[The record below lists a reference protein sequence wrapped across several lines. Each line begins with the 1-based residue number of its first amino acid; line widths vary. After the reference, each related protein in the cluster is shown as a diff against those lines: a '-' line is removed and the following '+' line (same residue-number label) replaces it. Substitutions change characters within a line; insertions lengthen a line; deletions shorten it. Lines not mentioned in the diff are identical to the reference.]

1 MFLRRLL
8 TYIFILFACLASY
21 GQVNQVL
28 WGKGKALYANPIA
41 TIDSL
46 TYGQLLYGDTLYIIF
61 DRESK
66 RIVYDTIHIHMPGI
80 VFHDTIY
87 TTDTI
92 YLESGRRIG
101 LFSVGPNQYVTF
113 SQGNLQYTQSTDTWQ
128 FANEQWECI
137 GAGNIKEGALADK
150 IDLFGW
156 SANNTTAPW
165 GISLSTNNSDYAGE
179 FVDWGE
185 NIINSDVPN
194 TWRTL
199 TNEEW
204 EYVLNGRDNASQ
216 LRCRAQVDHVNGF
229 VFLPDEWICPDGIE
243 LNLEQQTTKVFTRD
257 EWSKMENAGAVFLP
271 AAGRIDNKKLVNFD
285 DHGNYWSSTRIND
298 QWVDYLA
305 FTFSSNKLYVDHQ
318 MSIYLGRSVRL
329 VRDTIV
335 PKPEYVDLGLSV
347 KWATFNVGASRPEDY
362 GDYFAWGETEPKEE
376 YSWETYKWGTSGK
389 LTKYNTTDG
398 KTILDP
404 ENDAAY
410 VNWGGKWR
418 MPTDAERDELV
429 ENCTWTW
436 TTQNSVNGY
445 KVTGPNGNSIFLPAG
460 GYKGSG
466 PDYPVGENGLYWL
479 GNVYKN
485 SFAYLFT
492 IQHEVTPPS
501 TEGKQG
507 TRCFGFMIRPIYDD
521 RPPKRIGVF
530 SVAKDKQVSFSQG
543 NLQYIQS
550 ANLWRFAEN
559 QYDYIGEENVKDGE
573 LANRI
578 DLFGW
583 SANNSTA
590 PFGIST
596 STNVADYAGDFVDWG
611 TNAISGDAPGIWR
624 TLSADEWE
632 YLFEKRPNALQLRS
646 KGSIDGHRGHIL
658 LPDDWVL
665 PEGVQFV
672 AEPNNL
678 TMALDINSYTQA
690 EWRIMEEAG
699 AVFLPAAGRRDGTT
713 VGYLVEYSGVWSSS
727 STTNTNAFHT
737 YYNYESQVIAHHWT
751 SATSR
756 INGRSVRLVHDTI
769 VPPPAPCETITVG
782 GVSFNMMCVE
792 GGMFMMGEGRTDAHQ
807 VTLSDY
813 YIGETEVTCG
823 LWKAVMDSIP
833 LHQSKYPDNYPV
845 AHITLADC
853 RAFVE
858 RLSELTGRHFR
869 LPTEAEWEY
878 AARGGKYS
886 KGFVFAGSD
895 DINEVAYWQGN
906 VNRDENGNIIHR
918 PAPVK
923 ERRPNELGTYD
934 MTGNLCEWVS
944 DWHGPYNKYPQINPT
959 GPAVPADPGYPCHYR
974 GGCWTYTEETSQNTY
989 RHGFYNRGANGIGF
1003 RLAMSDEEPFRAVYL
1018 NDTTRFYLRPVK
1030 KGTFMMG
1037 SKEDDPIIQQNLAAK
1052 ADELPQHKV
1061 TLDSDY
1067 WVAEYEL
1074 TQALW
1079 TAVMGTD
1086 VHDMHA
1092 ALSNSRPE
1100 IAPVWVGPAYPMYY
1114 VYTADVFEFTRRLSK
1129 MTGLNFRLPTEAE
1142 WEYAARGA
1150 HLSHGYLYA
1159 GSNDVDSVAWYAGSN
1174 SGLQPVGLKK
1184 PNELGIYDL
1193 SGNVLERCVDYLEYH
1208 QPYDPNDTLNP
1219 RGKIKESGNRAYRG
1233 GAQNMHKD
1241 SARVTHRAPQTPTY
1255 TSHNV
1260 GTRVIVNDEH
1270 HFQTFKVG
1278 GVWFDM
1284 IFVKGGTFMMGAAAD
1299 DTTAEADEKPQHL
1312 VTLSDYY
1319 IGQTEVSQ
1327 WLWRTVMGS
1336 NPSTFKGDK
1345 LPVENVTWA
1354 ECQTFVAKLSQM
1366 TGYNFRLPTEAEWE
1380 YAAKGGHRS
1389 KGYKYAGSDNLEE
1402 VAWTENNSGNQTH
1415 NIATKLPN
1423 ELGIY
1428 DMSGNVYERCQDWY
1442 GPYSAEAQVN
1452 PTGPASG
1459 TWHSARGGGYQKQ
1472 SGSTSE
1478 GVCRVINRGYGRPVT
1493 RQSQTG
1499 LRLAMDLSPYV
1510 PVPTEPGKRI
1520 GVFSVAKDKQV
1531 SFSQGNL
1538 QYNRLRDK
1546 WQFAAN
1552 QYESLG
1558 EDNITN
1564 GQLANRI
1571 DLFGW
1576 SSDSGKAPWGISSST
1591 TAADYAGNFVDW
1603 GMNKIQGDAA
1613 NTWRTLSADEWEYLL
1628 EKRANAAQLYGVAK
1642 VDGVNGLIILP
1653 DAWVCPEGIAFKHGL
1668 HQVQV
1673 DDYAVYQSFDAETW
1687 QRMEDAGA
1695 VFLSASGFRDGITVE
1710 KSNLS
1715 GYYWS
1720 STSVSQADAY
1730 RMYFYSYYLG
1740 AKNTHSKYRGRSVRL
1755 VHDTIVPFEPE
1766 YVDLGLSV
1774 MWATTNLGATEPED
1788 YGDYFAW
1795 GETEPKDEYT
1805 WENYTLCTTSTTM
1818 TKYNATDGLTTLL
1831 PEDDAAHVQWGGE
1844 WRMATMDEWKE
1855 LRAYCTWTW
1864 ESQNGVNGYRIV
1876 GPNGNSIFLP
1886 ASGFHYVNGLSYK
1899 NSHGDYWS
1907 ASRIA
1912 GHVNGA
1918 LHPSFLPD
1926 KIYDSSSFRYYG
1938 FSIRPVLPTDRE
1950 PLPDLK
1956 AAKRIGVFSVA
1967 KDKQV
1972 SFSQG
1977 NLQYIQSANL
1987 WRFAENQYDYLG
1999 EGNVQDGQL
2008 ANRIDLF
2015 GWSGKDSNAPWGIS
2029 NSTNTADYAGE
2040 FVDCG
2045 ANVIGGDV
2053 ANTWRTLSKEEWDY
2067 IVKGRRNAEQ
2077 LHSKCRINN
2086 VKGLLLLPDNWV
2098 SIEGISIEKVAD
2110 TDTLPSDV
2118 NVFTSEQWKQMEA
2131 AGAVFLPAAGSHIKP
2146 TIKHTNHFGG
2156 YCSSTKKDS
2165 QNSYILAFHVLP
2177 TSYTEYSNNKYGRS
2191 VRLVHDTIVPPPAPC
2206 RTFEVNGVSFNM
2218 MCVEGG
2224 TMTIGDGD
2232 VMEYRRRPEH
2242 ITTVSDFYIGQTQV
2256 TQELWQA
2263 VMGDN
2268 PSAFKSDTS
2277 SSHPV
2282 ESVSYIDIQ
2291 EFLTKLNAM
2300 TGVNFRLPTEA
2311 EWEYAARGGQKR
2323 KGFIYAGSDDRN
2335 QVAWYGVSDN
2345 NGGTTHPVAQKR
2357 PNELGIY
2364 DMHGNVWEWVHDK
2377 YTDIINIYPSVNPT
2391 GLVSN
2396 LKATHAACGSAYYS
2410 DLTPSKA
2417 WGWIG
2422 VGSINTRSSWFGFRL
2437 ALSDEDP
2444 FIAVDVNDYRFHMM
2458 FVKGGTFQMGA
2469 ATTDANALENE
2480 RPAHQ
2485 VTLSDYYVGH
2495 TEVTRALWQTVMGSL
2510 PDGGKADNK
2519 PITNVNY
2526 DECQTFIAKLNELTG
2541 RHFRLPMEA
2550 EWEFAARGGNQ
2561 SKGYLFAGSNH
2572 IDSVAWY
2579 QENSG
2584 DTIHPVAK
2592 LMPNELGIYD
2602 MSGNVFEWCS
2612 DWYGDYASNA
2622 QINPQGAASGTQ
2634 RVGRGGGYRAENNRC
2649 RVTRRI
2655 PTDPEQRMTTLGLR
2669 LVLDKHAYV
2678 DLGLSV
2684 LWATTNVGAD
2694 QPEQYGEYYAWGETE
2709 TKDYYGWSTYK
2720 WCNGTDN
2727 TLTKYCSN
2735 PSIGADGFTDGLT
2748 TLLPEDDAAHVH
2760 WGAMWRMA
2768 SRSEFQEL
2776 IDNCR
2781 WETTTLNGVKGYRVT
2796 STIPGYTDRSIFLP
2810 LAGFYNHDIGAS
2822 QKGTTA
2828 RYWSSSGSNTS
2839 ATDLHEAKLEG
2850 NTRRIGMTIRP
2861 VLPTNRK
2868 LNIPKTKPAKHIG
2881 LFSVGK
2887 GKHVSFSQ
2895 GNLIYLTLKNKWLFA
2910 PNQLYYTGERHL
2922 QNGQIADTV
2931 MYFGWSAKDS
2941 KAPWGISTSINL
2953 DHYKGEFL
2961 DWGTNAI
2968 QGDKPSTWRTMTD
2981 EEVLYLFEGRPN
2993 AKQLIGFAEV
3003 EGINGMIILPDDWQ
3017 LPEGLTFTPYDGS
3030 TVNQYTLEQWQ
3041 EMEDAGAVIIPAAG
3055 YFNNK
3060 LSPKMRFVNE
3070 HSILP
3075 YSVLLDSVHQQYTYI
3090 KPENIIQ
3097 RWPGNNTGNLFYA
3110 FPRRLVHDTVV
3121 PEYVDM
3127 GLSVKWA
3134 NYNLGASTPTGVG
3147 DYYAWGET
3155 EPKDSYMPA
3164 NYQWCMGSAK
3174 TYTKYCTVDSM
3185 GYNGFTDGLTTLQ
3198 AQDDAAQMQ
3207 KGGHWRMPTDAEWE
3221 ELRKNCTWTLSEQ
3234 GGQIGYIAT
3243 SKINGN
3249 SIFIPVAGF
3258 RSGGNV
3264 VLEYIGA
3271 YWSSSLNESK
3281 QSCAYGLYINKD
3293 EDRVGKYSNSCRE
3306 YGFLIRPVYDEN
3318 YHAYVDLGLSVKWA
3332 MTNIGAN
3339 TPEDYGDYFAWGE
3352 TEPKD
3357 EYTWENYKWC
3367 DGTDTHITKYN
3378 TSDGKI
3384 TLELEDDAAHVNWGS
3399 NWRMPRK
3406 DELKELIDSCQWERV
3421 TLNDVVGNKI
3431 TGPNGNSIFIPAAGS
3446 YNSFDDQLNSAG
3458 TGGWLYS
3465 STKASNTYASE
3476 VNMGVGKATQTTCSK
3491 CLGLTI
3497 RPVYDD

>member
-101 LFSVGPNQYVTF
+101 VFSVAADKQVTF

-271 AAGRIDNKKLVNFD
+271 AAGRIDNKKLVYFG
-285 DHGNYWSSTRIND
+285 DHGNYWSSTRIDNTY
-298 QWVDYLA
+298 VDYLA
-305 FTFSSNKLYVDHQ
+305 FTFSGNNLYVAHQ
-318 MSIYLGRSVRL
+318 LPIYLGRSVRL
-329 VRDTIV
+329 VHDTIV

-376 YSWETYKWGTSGK
+376 YTWETYKWGTSGK

-398 KTILDP
+398 KTVLDLDD
-404 ENDAAY
+404 DAAY
-410 VNWGGKWR
+410 VNWGDKWR

-466 PDYPVGENGLYWL
+466 PDYPVGEDGLYWL

-485 SFAYLFT
+485 SYAYLFT

-530 SVAKDKQVSFSQG
+530 SVAADKQVSFSQG
-543 NLQYIQS
+543 NLQYTQS
-550 ANLWRFAEN
+550 TDEWRFARE
-559 QYDYIGEENVKDGE
+559 QYEYIGAENIKDGA
-573 LANRI
+573 LADKI

-583 SANNSTA
+583 SSDSGKA

-596 STNVADYAGDFVDWG
+596 SQTAADYMGQFVDWG
-611 TNAISGDAPGIWR
+611 VNEIQGDAANTWR
-624 TLSADEWE
+624 TLSQEEWN
-632 YLFEKRPNALQLRS
+632 YIFENRKNAKQLYS
-646 KGSIDGHRGHIL
+646 KGSIDGVRGMIV
-658 LPDDWVL
+658 LPDDWVQPQGL
-665 PEGVQFV
+665 HFTADPT
-672 AEPNNL
+672 NL
-678 TMALDINSYTQA
+678 DMDLDINVYTA
-690 EWRIMEEAG
+690 EQWQKMEEAG
-699 AVFLPAAGRRDGTT
+699 AVFLCPTGRRDGTEIGHT
-713 VGYLVEYSGVWSSS
+713 VWYGGYWSSS
-727 STTNTNAFHT
+727 RSGEHVKHMYFNYNSEIFTTN
-737 YYNYESQVIAHHWT
+737 YSSGDYSYGY
-751 SATSR
+751 
-756 INGRSVRLVHDTI
+756 NGRAVRLVHDTI
-769 VPPPAPCETITVG
+769 VPPPAPCETFKVN
-782 GVSFNMMCVE
+782 GVTFNMMCVE
-792 GGMFMMGEGRTDAHQ
+792 GGTFMMGEGRSGAHQ

-813 YIGETEVTCG
+813 YIGETEVTQG
-823 LWKAVMDSIP
+823 LWKAVMGSIP
-833 LHQSKYPDNYPV
+833 DGQEYEGDEYPV
-845 AHITLADC
+845 AFVSLADC
-853 RAFVE
+853 RVFVE
-858 RLSELTGRHFR
+858 RLSQMTGKFFR
-869 LPTEAEWEY
+869 IPTEAEWEY
-878 AARGGKYS
+878 AARGGKHS
-886 KGFVFAGSD
+886 KGYIYAGSD
-895 DINEVAYWQGN
+895 SIDEVAWYKDNMTEYQP
-906 VNRDENGNIIHR
+906 H
-918 PAPVK
+918 AVK
-923 ERRPNELGTYD
+923 QLKPNELGTYD

-944 DWHGPYNKYPQINPT
+944 DWYAPYNKYPQTNPT
-959 GPAVPADPGYPCHYR
+959 GAAVHSQAGRPVSYR
-974 GGCWTYTEETSQNTY
+974 GGCWTYAATSCLSIE
-989 RHGFYNRGANGIGF
+989 RHSFSNRGANGIGF

-1037 SKEDDPIIQQNLAAK
+1037 SREDDPIIQQNLAAK

-1067 WVAEYEL
+1067 WVAEYEV

-1260 GTRVIVNDEH
+1260 GTRVVVNDEH

-1299 DTTAEADEKPQHL
+1299 DTTAEADEKPQHP

-1478 GVCRVINRGYGRPVT
+1478 GVCRVINRGYGRPTYKV
-1493 RQSQTG
+1493 SQTG

-1576 SSDSGKAPWGISSST
+1576 SANNSTAPFGVSTST

-1603 GMNKIQGDAA
+1603 GTNTIQGDAA

-1653 DAWVCPEGIAFKHGL
+1653 DAWVCPEGISFKHGL

-1673 DDYAVYQSFDAETW
+1673 DDYAVYQSFDAEAW

-1740 AKNTHSKYRGRSVRL
+1740 AKNTHSKYRGRAVRL

-1774 MWATTNLGATEPED
+1774 MWATTNLGATEPE
-1788 YGDYFAW
+1788 
-1795 GETEPKDEYT
+1795 
-1805 WENYTLCTTSTTM
+1805 
-1818 TKYNATDGLTTLL
+1818 
-1831 PEDDAAHVQWGGE
+1831 
-1844 WRMATMDEWKE
+1844 
-1855 LRAYCTWTW
+1855 
-1864 ESQNGVNGYRIV
+1864 GY
-1876 GPNGNSIFLP
+1876 
-1886 ASGFHYVNGLSYK
+1886 
-1899 NSHGDYWS
+1899 
-1907 ASRIA
+1907 
-1912 GHVNGA
+1912 
-1918 LHPSFLPD
+1918 
-1926 KIYDSSSFRYYG
+1926 
-1938 FSIRPVLPTDRE
+1938 
-1950 PLPDLK
+1950 
-1956 AAKRIGVFSVA
+1956 
-1967 KDKQV
+1967 
-1972 SFSQG
+1972 
-1977 NLQYIQSANL
+1977 
-1987 WRFAENQYDYLG
+1987 
-1999 EGNVQDGQL
+1999 
-2008 ANRIDLF
+2008 
-2015 GWSGKDSNAPWGIS
+2015 
-2029 NSTNTADYAGE
+2029 
-2040 FVDCG
+2040 
-2045 ANVIGGDV
+2045 
-2053 ANTWRTLSKEEWDY
+2053 
-2067 IVKGRRNAEQ
+2067 
-2077 LHSKCRINN
+2077 
-2086 VKGLLLLPDNWV
+2086 
-2098 SIEGISIEKVAD
+2098 
-2110 TDTLPSDV
+2110 
-2118 NVFTSEQWKQMEA
+2118 
-2131 AGAVFLPAAGSHIKP
+2131 
-2146 TIKHTNHFGG
+2146 
-2156 YCSSTKKDS
+2156 
-2165 QNSYILAFHVLP
+2165 
-2177 TSYTEYSNNKYGRS
+2177 
-2191 VRLVHDTIVPPPAPC
+2191 
-2206 RTFEVNGVSFNM
+2206 
-2218 MCVEGG
+2218 
-2224 TMTIGDGD
+2224 
-2232 VMEYRRRPEH
+2232 
-2242 ITTVSDFYIGQTQV
+2242 
-2256 TQELWQA
+2256 
-2263 VMGDN
+2263 
-2268 PSAFKSDTS
+2268 
-2277 SSHPV
+2277 
-2282 ESVSYIDIQ
+2282 
-2291 EFLTKLNAM
+2291 
-2300 TGVNFRLPTEA
+2300 
-2311 EWEYAARGGQKR
+2311 
-2323 KGFIYAGSDDRN
+2323 
-2335 QVAWYGVSDN
+2335 
-2345 NGGTTHPVAQKR
+2345 
-2357 PNELGIY
+2357 
-2364 DMHGNVWEWVHDK
+2364 
-2377 YTDIINIYPSVNPT
+2377 
-2391 GLVSN
+2391 
-2396 LKATHAACGSAYYS
+2396 
-2410 DLTPSKA
+2410 
-2417 WGWIG
+2417 
-2422 VGSINTRSSWFGFRL
+2422 
-2437 ALSDEDP
+2437 
-2444 FIAVDVNDYRFHMM
+2444 
-2458 FVKGGTFQMGA
+2458 
-2469 ATTDANALENE
+2469 
-2480 RPAHQ
+2480 
-2485 VTLSDYYVGH
+2485 
-2495 TEVTRALWQTVMGSL
+2495 
-2510 PDGGKADNK
+2510 
-2519 PITNVNY
+2519 
-2526 DECQTFIAKLNELTG
+2526 
-2541 RHFRLPMEA
+2541 
-2550 EWEFAARGGNQ
+2550 
-2561 SKGYLFAGSNH
+2561 
-2572 IDSVAWY
+2572 
-2579 QENSG
+2579 
-2584 DTIHPVAK
+2584 
-2592 LMPNELGIYD
+2592 
-2602 MSGNVFEWCS
+2602 
-2612 DWYGDYASNA
+2612 
-2622 QINPQGAASGTQ
+2622 
-2634 RVGRGGGYRAENNRC
+2634 
-2649 RVTRRI
+2649 
-2655 PTDPEQRMTTLGLR
+2655 
-2669 LVLDKHAYV
+2669 
-2678 DLGLSV
+2678 
-2684 LWATTNVGAD
+2684 
-2694 QPEQYGEYYAWGETE
+2694 
-2709 TKDYYGWSTYK
+2709 
-2720 WCNGTDN
+2720 
-2727 TLTKYCSN
+2727 
-2735 PSIGADGFTDGLT
+2735 
-2748 TLLPEDDAAHVH
+2748 
-2760 WGAMWRMA
+2760 
-2768 SRSEFQEL
+2768 
-2776 IDNCR
+2776 
-2781 WETTTLNGVKGYRVT
+2781 
-2796 STIPGYTDRSIFLP
+2796 
-2810 LAGFYNHDIGAS
+2810 
-2822 QKGTTA
+2822 
-2828 RYWSSSGSNTS
+2828 
-2839 ATDLHEAKLEG
+2839 
-2850 NTRRIGMTIRP
+2850 
-2861 VLPTNRK
+2861 
-2868 LNIPKTKPAKHIG
+2868 
-2881 LFSVGK
+2881 
-2887 GKHVSFSQ
+2887 
-2895 GNLIYLTLKNKWLFA
+2895 
-2910 PNQLYYTGERHL
+2910 
-2922 QNGQIADTV
+2922 
-2931 MYFGWSAKDS
+2931 
-2941 KAPWGISTSINL
+2941 
-2953 DHYKGEFL
+2953 
-2961 DWGTNAI
+2961 
-2968 QGDKPSTWRTMTD
+2968 
-2981 EEVLYLFEGRPN
+2981 
-2993 AKQLIGFAEV
+2993 
-3003 EGINGMIILPDDWQ
+3003 
-3017 LPEGLTFTPYDGS
+3017 
-3030 TVNQYTLEQWQ
+3030 
-3041 EMEDAGAVIIPAAG
+3041 
-3055 YFNNK
+3055 
-3060 LSPKMRFVNE
+3060 
-3070 HSILP
+3070 
-3075 YSVLLDSVHQQYTYI
+3075 
-3090 KPENIIQ
+3090 
-3097 RWPGNNTGNLFYA
+3097 
-3110 FPRRLVHDTVV
+3110 
-3121 PEYVDM
+3121 
-3127 GLSVKWA
+3127 
-3134 NYNLGASTPTGVG
+3134 G

-3155 EPKDSYMPA
+3155 EPKDGYMPA